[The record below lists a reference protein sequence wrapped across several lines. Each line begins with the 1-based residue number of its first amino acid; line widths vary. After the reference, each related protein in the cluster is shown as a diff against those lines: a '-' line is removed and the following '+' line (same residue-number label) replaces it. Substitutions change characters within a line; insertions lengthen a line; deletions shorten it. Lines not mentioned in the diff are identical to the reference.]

1 MTPFPQTAPAPTPSF
16 VRWAVSKLGISAR
29 PPHSLLASIVRQP
42 GRLPAEVVSAVSKPR
57 RQGRGLQPRRPSQ
70 TARNGGPH
78 DHLNQNVVVH
88 VLHSVG
94 VIAK

>member
-1 MTPFPQTAPAPTPSF
+1 MTPIPKQRQTPAPSST
-16 VRWAVSKLGISAR
+16 RWAGSRLGNAAGH
-29 PPHSLLASIVRQP
+29 PFRQS
-42 GRLPAEVVSAVSKPR
+42 GRLPAEVVSAHQKPR

-70 TARNGGPH
+70 TACHGGPH
-78 DHLNQNVVVH
+78 DHLNQNVVH